1 MISQPS
7 TVPIIWINE
16 IHPHL
21 LTLQYEY
28 GCNGK
33 NCEIEWD
40 ICSLPWGNMG
50 ISLHILY
57 NGMSTPDRNCRLNLT
72 ISWTKKRQISRLQRK
87 TVPEMSFEK
96 KERSLN
102 NSSYIGRSEIFRTF
116 LKIDQQNTRVF
127 PKNATPKKDRKG
139 SIYHNLSLLSSVF
152 FIKILSFLWRFY
164 TRKSDKIT
172 QKQPG
177 SPNRISR

>member
-1 MISQPS
+1 
-7 TVPIIWINE
+7 
-16 IHPHL
+16 
-21 LTLQYEY
+21 LQYEY

-152 FIKILSFLWRFY
+152 LSKFYLFYGGFIQENQIKSLKNNPGVPTESAVEASSAATK
-164 TRKSDKIT
+164 TRNARCVWPCS
-172 QKQPG
+172 
-177 SPNRISR
+177 